1 MGLIN
6 SKIYNQIL
14 ALATLALSASLVWF
28 AFVYYPEVIDQY
40 KSGKVP
46 DRSLLKPVSAVSV
59 KFPIKTSA
67 YRLIY
72 EEGSQTYYAFIEG
85 ESLDVYAFN
94 RDNARLTLKT
104 ALSAEKLCDF
114 TIIYVS
120 AANLK
125 VPQSLRDNTDC

>member
-6 SKIYNQIL
+6 SKIYNRIL
-14 ALATLALSASLVWF
+14 ALSTLALCASLVWF
-28 AFVYYPEVIDQY
+28 AFVYYPKVVDQY

-46 DRSLLKPVSAVSV
+46 AGSIFKPVAAVSV
-59 KFPIKTSA
+59 KFPIETSA

-85 ESLDVYAFN
+85 ETLDVYAFN
-94 RDNARLTLKT
+94 WNNARLALKT
-104 ALSAEKLCDF
+104 ALSAENLCDF

-120 AANLK
+120 AASLK
-125 VPQSLRDNTDC
+125 VPQSLKDNADC

>member
-6 SKIYNQIL
+6 SKVYNQIL
-14 ALATLALSASLVWF
+14 ALSTLALSASLVWF
-28 AFVYYPEVIDQY
+28 AFVYYPKVVDQY
-40 KSGKVP
+40 KGGKVP
-46 DRSLLKPVSAVSV
+46 DGSLLKPVSAVSV
-59 KFPIKTSA
+59 KFPIETMA

-94 RDNARLTLKT
+94 RDNARLALKT
-104 ALSAEKLCDF
+104 ALSAENLCDF